1 MDENKFT
8 SGAVDR
14 EFSPDDA
21 NNLTNLGLVE
31 PEAEQA
37 ARPDDDRAVD
47 TQAEQAAGPD
57 EPQAVDPEAEQAARP
72 DEPQAV
78 DCKDSPKLSTAT
90 KHGGA
95 NCEDLPDD
103 TAATA
108 VDLST
113 LPAGDGAPP
122 AADAEQ
128 WTSKC
133 FHSAMH
139 SIASLLERVV

>member
-21 NNLTNLGLVE
+21 NNLANLGLVE

-37 ARPDDDRAVD
+37 ARPDEPLAVD
-47 TQAEQAAGPD
+47 TQ
-57 EPQAVDPEAEQAARP
+57 AEQAARP

-78 DCKDSPKLSTAT
+78 DSKVSPKLSTAT

-122 AADAEQ
+122 DADAEQ
-128 WTSKC
+128 WTSKF